1 MGATMHALAIAI
13 PTGGIAI
20 LAYLVVGLV
29 IGVESM
35 GVPLPGETTLVAAA
49 LLASQGDVNIVLVIA
64 AAATGAIVGDSIGYF
79 IGRKAGRGLFERLGR
94 RTHHF
99 SDERIAKAEKYFHK
113 YGVWTVFFGR
123 FVALLRIFAGPMA
136 GMLRMPYPQ
145 FLAANA
151 AGGIVWSTTIGV
163 VAYKVGD
170 NADKIF
176 GQVSVWALVVIA
188 VVIVAA
194 YTVYKLRRRTS
205 RTTAS
210 AVPAGALSELGALP
224 EPVTAVPTETQTAE
238 SSADA

>member
-1 MGATMHALAIAI
+1 MGEPLLLAQAIAI
-13 PTGGIAI
+13 PTGVAV

-49 LLASQGDVNIVLVIA
+49 LLASQHHLRIEFVILA
-64 AAATGAIVGDSIGYF
+64 AAAGAIIGDSIGYF
-79 IGRKAGRGLFERLGR
+79 IGRKAGRRLFERLGR
-94 RTHHF
+94 RFHHF
-99 SDERIAKAEKYFHK
+99 SEDRIVRAEKYFHK

-136 GMLRMPYPQ
+136 GMLRMPYPR

-151 AGGIVWSTTIGV
+151 AGGIAWSATIGI

-176 GQVSVWALVVIA
+176 GRVSLWALVAIAA
-188 VVIVAA
+188 VV
-194 YTVYKLRRRTS
+194 L
-205 RTTAS
+205 
-210 AVPAGALSELGALP
+210 ALYVVHKVRKRSKQHEVP
-224 EPVTAVPTETQTAE
+224 EPESTPKPAE
-238 SSADA
+238 SADV

>member
-1 MGATMHALAIAI
+1 MGATTLHALAIAI
-13 PTGGIAI
+13 PTGGVAI

-35 GVPLPGETTLVAAA
+35 GVPLPGETTLIAAA
-49 LLASQGDVNIVLVIA
+49 LLASQHDLNIVFVIA
-64 AAATGAIVGDSIGYF
+64 AAAAGAIIGDSIGYF

-94 RTHHF
+94 RFHHF
-99 SDERIAKAEKYFHK
+99 SEERIVKAERYFHK

-136 GMLRMPYPQ
+136 GMLRMHYPR

-151 AGGIVWSTTIGV
+151 AGGIAWSTTIGV

-176 GQVSVWALVVIA
+176 GEVSVWALVAIGA
-188 VVIVAA
+188 ALVVA
-194 YTVYKLRRRTS
+194 YAVYKIRKRRH
-205 RTTAS
+205 
-210 AVPAGALSELGALP
+210 AVPAVT
-224 EPVTAVPTETQTAE
+224 EPAADAGAVPAE
-238 SSADA
+238 SADA

>member
-1 MGATMHALAIAI
+1 MGELHALAIAV
-13 PTGGIAI
+13 PTGGLAV

-35 GVPLPGETTLVAAA
+35 GIPLPGETTLIAAA
-49 LLASQGDVNIVLVIA
+49 LIASQGDLRLWLVIA

-94 RTHHF
+94 RSKHF
-99 SDERIAKAEKYFHK
+99 SGDRIERAERYFHK

-151 AGGIVWSTTIGV
+151 AGGIAWSTTIGI
-163 VAYKVGD
+163 VAFNIGD
-170 NADKIF
+170 NADRIF
-176 GQVSVWALVVIA
+176 GELSVWALVLIGVA
-188 VVIVAA
+188 AVAA
-194 YTVYKLRRRTS
+194 YAVYKLRHRRRT
-205 RTTAS
+205 
-210 AVPAGALSELGALP
+210 EP
-224 EPVTAVPTETQTAE
+224 EPVELGETV
-238 SSADA
+238 DAQ

>member
-1 MGATMHALAIAI
+1 MGATTMHALAIAI
-13 PTGGIAI
+13 PTGGVAI

-35 GVPLPGETTLVAAA
+35 GVPLPGETTLIAAA
-49 LLASQGDVNIVLVIA
+49 LLASQGDLKIGFVIGA
-64 AAATGAIVGDSIGYF
+64 AAAGAIVGDSIGYF

-94 RTHHF
+94 RFHHF
-99 SDERIAKAEKYFHK
+99 SEERIVKAEKYFHK

-136 GMLRMPYPQ
+136 GMLRMHYPR

-151 AGGIVWSTTIGV
+151 AGGIAWSATIGV

-176 GQVSVWALVVIA
+176 GEVSVWALVAVGAALVIA
-188 VVIVAA
+188 YA
-194 YTVYKLRRRTS
+194 VYKIRKRRNP
-205 RTTAS
+205 AAEEVQAE
-210 AVPAGALSELGALP
+210 AVPAEALP
-224 EPVTAVPTETQTAE
+224 TVVRAE
-238 SSADA
+238 SADA